1 MSQDCHR
8 PEKLGKVMEIEI
20 GHEKLEK
27 VRKKCKKIWNFEICS
42 QFL

>member
-8 PEKLGKVMEIEI
+8 PEKQGKVREIEI

-27 VRKKCKKIWNFEICS
+27 VRKKCKKNLEF
-42 QFL
+42 